1 MDSNAWIHEITEKL
15 RAEECDSITL
25 IREMRD
31 NEYPLLDDFLYEA
44 IFIPEGVE
52 KPPRSIIEQPDLQV
66 YVADWGKPDDYAVV
80 AEVDGKVI
88 GAAWARIMDDYGH
101 VDDETPSIAISLYEE
116 YRGRGTGT
124 KLLDA
129 LLELLR
135 TRGYERASLSVQKEN
150 YAHKMYRNAGFM
162 VVDENDEEF
171 IMVCNL
177 ITL

>member
-88 GAAWARIMDDYGH
+88 GAAM
-101 VDDETPSIAISLYEE
+101 
-116 YRGRGTGT
+116 GTHHG
-124 KLLDA
+124 
-129 LLELLR
+129 
-135 TRGYERASLSVQKEN
+135 
-150 YAHKMYRNAGFM
+150 
-162 VVDENDEEF
+162 
-171 IMVCNL
+171 
-177 ITL
+177 